1 MVQTLLK
8 QRYTISIYVHS
19 AIIDLSANLGDVL
32 LSEGPGT
39 QTLILLAEEFST
51 KSPTHVYK

>member
-1 MVQTLLK
+1 M
-8 QRYTISIYVHS
+8 SNYVHS

-51 KSPTHVYK
+51 KSPILVYQ